1 MNHYPSK
8 AIGILSTLIVL
19 MLSLSACL
27 TDMQPGVNTTP
38 GNDVGV
44 EADVNKPSLNENNTS
59 AFTGFVNGQ
68 QGLVTASSLLDY
80 DLTDQNGESMGEI
93 EDLLINMNTGRVRY
107 ATIEYGGVLDIGD
120 REVAVP
126 LRALNWNSVGQ
137 LGLTI
142 DEQQLATYPDLGA
155 DWPNTNDATWN
166 DEVFNF
172 WNDQGIDDGLHDG
185 AIDNTATN
193 ATVWASAI
201 VNTGI
206 QDIGFGN
213 GSINDLLIDPQQ
225 GHVRYVIVNYGAG
238 VFDNDLVAL
247 PLSAF
252 NWSAYQGDE
261 LTFANG
267 IDQPVLEQA
276 PTYAADTFNNG
287 FFDSTWDDELANFWQ
302 EHGFDMTAMTTG
314 AAGAPSAMTDT
325 TTMSGAVGTTTGMAG
340 VGGIG
345 NAQDIMMRAST
356 LIDYDFQNI
365 DGQVSGE
372 IEDIL
377 MDVADGRILFVTLEY
392 GGFLD
397 IGDTELPVPLS
408 AFTWGP
414 SNELVL
420 NFPEEELQ
428 NFPDLGTDWPD
439 VNDPAWD
446 DDANGFW
453 RNIGIDPGYDATT
466 ASNSIVRASTIVGY
480 SVGDVGYG
488 PGTVRDLIIDLGQ
501 NRAKYVILSYGM
513 GVTYDEELVA
523 VPFSAFDASG
533 FGNQLIFAGDLDPTV
548 LDQAP
553 RFDNTLYNDG
563 APLDATWDDNFDSYW
578 ADRGYTVGETAE

>member
-1 MNHYPSK
+1 
-8 AIGILSTLIVL
+8 
-19 MLSLSACL
+19 MLTLSACL
-27 TDMQPGVNTTP
+27 TDIQPGVDTAP
-38 GNDVGV
+38 GEDVGV
-44 EADVNKPSLNENNTS
+44 EEGTAAEGLAEEGAD
-59 AFTGFVNGQ
+59 AFTGFVDGQ
-68 QGLVTASSLLDY
+68 QGWVTASSLLDY
-80 DLTDQNGESMGEI
+80 DLTNQNDESMGEI

-107 ATIEYGGVLDIGD
+107 VTIEYGGVLDIGD
-120 REVAVP
+120 RHVAVP
-126 LRALNWNSVGQ
+126 LSALNWNNVGQ
-137 LGLTI
+137 LGLTV
-142 DEQQLATYPDLGA
+142 DEQQLANYPDLGEG
-155 DWPNTNDATWN
+155 WPNTGDPTWD

-172 WNDQGIDDGLHDG
+172 WNEQGVDAGFNDE
-185 AIDNTATN
+185 AADNTTAN
-193 ATVWASAI
+193 ATVWASNI

-225 GHVRYVIVNYGAG
+225 GSVHYVIVNYEPG
-238 VFDNDLVAL
+238 VFENELVAV
-247 PLSAF
+247 PLNAF
-252 NWSAYQGDE
+252 NWQAYQGDD
-261 LTFANG
+261 LTFAEG
-267 IDQPVLEQA
+267 LDQNVLEQA

-287 FFDSTWDDELANFWQ
+287 FLDTTWDDDLANFWQ
-302 EHGFDMTAMTTG
+302 EHGFDMTAMITG
-314 AAGAPSAMTDT
+314 AAAGVTTAMTDT
-325 TTMSGAVGTTTGMAG
+325 TTLTGTAGTTTGMPG

-345 NAQDIMMRAST
+345 NAQNIMMRAST
-356 LIDYDFQNI
+356 LLDYDFQNI
-365 DGQVSGE
+365 DGEVSGE
-372 IEDIL
+372 IEDII

-414 SNELVL
+414 SGELVL

-439 VNDPAWD
+439 VTNPAWD

-501 NRAKYVILSYGM
+501 NHAKYVILSYGM
-513 GVTYDEELVA
+513 GVTYDEDLVA

-533 FGNQLIFAGDLDPTV
+533 FGNQLVFAGDLEPTV
-548 LDQAP
+548 LDEAP
-553 RFDNTLYNDG
+553 RFDNDLYTG
-563 APLDATWDDNFDSYW
+563 VGPLDPTWDDGFDS
-578 ADRGYTVGETAE
+578 